1 MRKKVSVLGAG
12 NVGATTAFLLS
23 QTGLYD
29 IALVDVQ
36 GGMATGKALDLY
48 QSGSIT
54 LSSATVEG
62 SDGFE
67 ITANSDVIV
76 QTAGLPR
83 LPGMT
88 RDDLLLKNAGVTA
101 SVISRAME
109 YSNNPIVVVVSNPL
123 DAMCHVALRASG
135 LPKERVIGMA
145 GILDSAR
152 FRTFIAM
159 ELGVSVCNIDA
170 LVLGGHGDTM
180 VPLPRLSTV
189 AGVPIA
195 EFLSMDR
202 INMIVER
209 TRNGGTEIVGHLK
222 SGGAYYAPAAAAVEM
237 IRAICSDE
245 RKILPCSALLQGEYG
260 IHGIYVGVPV
270 VLGFMGIQRIL
281 TLQLSSEELA
291 ALHRSAETVRE
302 LRDRA
307 MAEPLDA
314 ASTLA
319 AI

>member
-1 MRKKVSVLGAG
+1 MRKKVAVLGAG
-12 NVGATTAFLLS
+12 NVGATVAFLLS

-29 IALVDVQ
+29 VVLVDVQ
-36 GGMATGKALDLY
+36 GGMATGKALDLR
-48 QSGSIT
+48 QSGAIT
-54 LSSATVEG
+54 VSDATVEG

-67 ITANSDVIV
+67 LTADSDVIV

-88 RDDLLLKNAGVTA
+88 RDDLLQKNAEVTA
-101 SVISRAME
+101 SVIRRAME
-109 YSNNPIVVVVSNPL
+109 YCSNPIIIVVSNPL
-123 DAMCHVALRASG
+123 DAMCHVALRVSG

-159 ELGVSVCNIDA
+159 ELGVSISNIEA

-189 AGVPIA
+189 AGVPVT
-195 EFLSMDR
+195 EFLSADR
-202 INMIVER
+202 INAIVER

-260 IHGIYVGVPV
+260 IDGVYVGVPV
-270 VLGFMGIQRIL
+270 VLGSIGIRRIL
-281 TLQLSSEELA
+281 TLQLSSQELA
-291 ALHRSAETVRE
+291 DLHRSAETVRV
-302 LRDRA
+302 LRDQTIA
-307 MAEPLDA
+307 LDVVRTA
-314 ASTLA
+314 
-319 AI
+319 